1 MSTDTPLPIQTAT
14 DLLKPHAAL
23 LERLHLLSGCSATQF
38 AAVYTPLL
46 ERFAEYVQQV
56 PDASAPPE
64 RQHTLLQTRLHA
76 ATHALARRRGAILP
90 LDAEPER
97 VAREADLWTF
107 VLCAAVLLREL
118 ATAFAPWA
126 ITVTTA
132 HRQSLGRW
140 QPQRAPRG
148 FAHLP
153 RAATYHVRPSGETPG
168 PDWTPLMIGA
178 LLPETAWNWLWR
190 EPRIWAAWQQVLH
203 RRFQPDL
210 DPLLAP

>member
-23 LERLHLLSGCSATQF
+23 LERLHLLSGCSATHF
-38 AAVYTPLL
+38 AAVYSPLL

-56 PDASAPPE
+56 PDASASPE
-64 RQHTLLQTRLHA
+64 RTLLQARLQA
-76 ATHALARRRGAILP
+76 AERALARRRGAILP

-97 VAREADLWTF
+97 VAREADLWTY
-107 VLCAAVLLREL
+107 VLFAAALLREL

-132 HRQSLGRW
+132 NHQVLGRW
-140 QPQRAPRG
+140 QPQIAPRG
-148 FAHLP
+148 FANMPH
-153 RAATYHVRPSGETPG
+153 AAAYHARPSEETPG

-190 EPRIWAAWQQVLH
+190 EPPILAAWQQVMH

-210 DPLLAP
+210 NPLLMP